1 MQLEE
6 KNTIPNEET
15 DLPVIELDELFDME
29 LSGEEA
35 LEDIDVKPSKL
46 KNTAARKSIEQI
58 LEERALKKQLSD
70 VFDDD
75 ILLD

>member
-6 KNTIPNEET
+6 NNTIPNDET
-15 DLPVIELDELFDME
+15 DLPVIELDELDDME
-29 LSGEEA
+29 LGGEET
-35 LEDIDVKPSKL
+35 LEDIDVKPSKQ